1 RNSELL
7 RKIIRVGINDAPNG
21 LAVLASGP
29 SLRHHHDRKVVA
41 DDEADEI
48 ATRPTISQ
56 GEVRRGGRRRCPP
69 PHSTA
74 EVPQSPV
81 RQVKFPAASAAHWVR
96 PHSWPDQVDGT
107 EMANES
113 PWLRM
118 KPVGESGGE
127 PGFDRMA
134 GHML

>member
-7 RKIIRVGINDAPNG
+7 RKIIRVGINDASDGP
-21 LAVLASGP
+21 AILASGP
-29 SLRHHHDRKVVA
+29 SLRHHHHRKVVQ
-41 DDEADEI
+41 
-48 ATRPTISQ
+48 PS
-56 GEVRRGGRRRCPP
+56 VRVKSALVAGGDNCPP
-69 PHSTA
+69 PHCTV

-81 RQVKFPAASAAHWVR
+81 RQVKLPAASAAHWVR

-113 PWLRM
+113 PGLRM
-118 KPVGESGGE
+118 KPAGESGGE